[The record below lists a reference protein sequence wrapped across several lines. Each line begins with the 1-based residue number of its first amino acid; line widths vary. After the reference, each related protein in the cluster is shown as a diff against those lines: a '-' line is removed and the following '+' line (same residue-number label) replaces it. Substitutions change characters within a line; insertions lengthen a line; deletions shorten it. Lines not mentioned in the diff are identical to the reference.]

1 LKSLD
6 CGIFYNATF
15 GGAASQQTAR
25 RSEPLFGR
33 HRRYHPR
40 VLSDTPSF
48 AAITLVAPGVRF
60 NAFDILVT
68 PAFDFAID
76 FIKRTSSLLQG
87 RGVRFLVFL
96 AI

>member
-1 LKSLD
+1 M
-6 CGIFYNATF
+6 
-15 GGAASQQTAR
+15 
-25 RSEPLFGR
+25 
-33 HRRYHPR
+33 
-40 VLSDTPSF
+40 
-48 AAITLVAPGVRF
+48 TLVAPGVRF

-76 FIKRTSSLLQG
+76 FIKRRSSSLQG

>member
-1 LKSLD
+1 M
-6 CGIFYNATF
+6 
-15 GGAASQQTAR
+15 
-25 RSEPLFGR
+25 
-33 HRRYHPR
+33 
-40 VLSDTPSF
+40 
-48 AAITLVAPGVRF
+48 TLVAPGVRF

-76 FIKRTSSLLQG
+76 FIKRRSSLLQG